1 MQMYMILITV
11 ICLASLARVDCVADK
26 SKLMNESYIFSMKD
40 PLVCTH
46 FCPQNTGERIL
57 GLWKFKFFSEGAC
70 PQTPLE
76 EGD

>member
-46 FCPQNTGERIL
+46 FCPQNRAL
-57 GLWKFKFFSEGAC
+57 KVQNFSEGAC